1 MKNDIAAVA
10 VIPGAVAANSATEIL
25 ANWISAQGNSSIS
38 ASAFTW
44 AKHVLLDW
52 TAVTIA
58 GFAEPLVQML
68 VAEYGG
74 DATGPC
80 SLLAGSG
87 RARPLDAALINGCAG
102 HALDFDDVAARMF
115 GHPSVPVVP
124 AALALAQAQRLS
136 GLDLLRALV
145 VGHQVETQ
153 LGDMVGLSH
162 YLHGF
167 HVTGT
172 IGTFGASAACANL
185 KRLDAATTA
194 HALGLAATQAA
205 GLKSMFG
212 TMAKPLHA
220 GKAAMN
226 GLMAAQLAARGFTA
240 HVHAIECAQGF
251 AQTQAPQINPIPARI
266 DTSAGFAI
274 ESALFKYHAAC
285 YMTHSTIEAV
295 RQARVRHKLDLDSV
309 ESMTI
314 GVADNHRGVCDIE
327 NPQTGLNVKFS
338 IQHLAVLAL
347 DGIDTAALDL
357 YSDATALDPRYAAV
371 RARTKLADVD
381 LSNRHGAH
389 VTIRTRDGREIVETA
404 NVAIAATDLNA
415 QWDRLVSKA
424 HAITMPIIGAA
435 RFEQMIAAIDQLD
448 KAATLDRFI
457 GAVQ

>member
-357 YSDATALDPRYAAV
+357 YSDATALDPSTGCSRES
-371 RARTKLADVD
+371 ARR
-381 LSNRHGAH
+381 SR
-389 VTIRTRDGREIVETA
+389 
-404 NVAIAATDLNA
+404 
-415 QWDRLVSKA
+415 S
-424 HAITMPIIGAA
+424 P
-435 RFEQMIAAIDQLD
+435 
-448 KAATLDRFI
+448 
-457 GAVQ
+457 